1 LFDVLTHLL
10 DQRFHRVEATISPT
24 GTGSSGRHLA
34 LSTNSTERRAMTGPE
49 FPSPRMSW
57 RRSPARTT
65 PCSMNSTT
73 AVPRPVIVK
82 TSSILKRN
90 RPADSRRPEA

>member
-65 PCSMNSTT
+65 P
-73 AVPRPVIVK
+73 AQ
-82 TSSILKRN
+82 
-90 RPADSRRPEA
+90 